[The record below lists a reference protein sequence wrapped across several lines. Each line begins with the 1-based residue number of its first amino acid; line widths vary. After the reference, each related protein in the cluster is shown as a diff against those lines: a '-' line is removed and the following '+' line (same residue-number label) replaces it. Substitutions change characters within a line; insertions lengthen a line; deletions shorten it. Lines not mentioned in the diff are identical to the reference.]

1 MQLFLKVSVFNV
13 WLPKKGKKRKMKW
26 RKIKGTGSLNT
37 QKVTSARGGGAYS
50 DGGNTTT
57 MAALLFAFLR
67 SEAVISDQS
76 TGPWYL
82 EVRAQF
88 VPTFA
93 SASYVQAVPG
103 THAEVPAKAPGVGE

>member
-1 MQLFLKVSVFNV
+1 
-13 WLPKKGKKRKMKW
+13 MKW

-76 TGPWYL
+76 TGP
-82 EVRAQF
+82 
-88 VPTFA
+88 
-93 SASYVQAVPG
+93 
-103 THAEVPAKAPGVGE
+103 